1 MTMERIIKVDAVVD
15 DQILMENVRKRVKHN
30 FVFV

>member
-15 DQILMENVRKRVKHN
+15 DQIQMENVRKRVKHN
-30 FVFV
+30 FEFV

>member
-15 DQILMENVRKRVKHN
+15 DQIQMENVQKLVKHN